1 MQSWVFVFVMHLCL
15 YLYLHLFLYLN
26 LHLCLYLY
34 LYLFA
39 SVCTAMHCIDQ
50 SGYAVAK
57 PWVFPGDRSRRSPPS
72 SLQEGHW
79 PRETVSCHQLS
90 SVVIRCHQMSTDV
103 VGGHQVDLLYSWSV
117 WYSTVKSHHH
127 HHHTWDTGQEKLSVM
142 SSWCMGL
149 SKYIKCSWIM
159 IMIKSHQYQRRSIIS
174 NVNTL

>member
-79 PRETVSCHQLS
+79 PRETVIRCHQMS
-90 SVVIRCHQMSTDV
+90 SVVIRCHQMSLEVIRVRWSDV
-103 VGGHQVDLLYSWSV
+103 IRLIYFIPGVCGIQQWKVTTIIITGGTLAKKSFQWCHHDV
-117 WYSTVKSHHH
+117 WDYQST
-127 HHHTWDTGQEKLSVM
+127 
-142 SSWCMGL
+142 
-149 SKYIKCSWIM
+149 
-159 IMIKSHQYQRRSIIS
+159 S
-174 NVNTL
+174 NAAG